1 MRLFRACASWGLEM
15 NRYKQFVKE
24 EQETVEY
31 LESQPAAPPMGWTA
45 LADQLARAQR
55 EGRSIDY
62 YNANGRFKLKI
73 GKQPKRLQMRCGAK
87 TRTGMPCKMRGVPGK
102 RRCRLHGGLS
112 TGPRTPEGRA
122 KIAESNRQLRLAN

>member
-1 MRLFRACASWGLEM
+1 M
-15 NRYKQFVKE
+15 NRYRKFVKE
-24 EQETVEY
+24 EQKTVEY
-31 LESQPAAPPMGWTA
+31 LESLPATPPMGWTI
-45 LADQLARAQR
+45 LADQLARARR

-87 TRTGMPCKMRGVPGK
+87 TRTGTPCEIRVVAGK

-112 TGPRTPEGRA
+112 TGPKTSEGRA
-122 KIAESNRQLRLAN
+122 RIAQSNQRRQGHRSGKTS